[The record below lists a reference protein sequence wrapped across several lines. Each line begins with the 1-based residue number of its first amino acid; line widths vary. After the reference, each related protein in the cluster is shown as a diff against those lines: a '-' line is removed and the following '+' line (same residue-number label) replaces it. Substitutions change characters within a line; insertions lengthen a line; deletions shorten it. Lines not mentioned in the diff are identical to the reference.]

1 MHGCRKYPLTTE
13 KRPVCLTGELVR
25 SGRGEGGRKG
35 EINPQLSKFL
45 QLVLHPVLKEQ
56 DVWLIAKTEALFLAR
71 RASLTL
77 FCHRGWDFAEEPSAT
92 RLLKHHWRG
101 PQSGSVHSI
110 CIRGHRVCVCVRMT
124 GSTTGPPS
132 ARTLHR
138 CCHLL
143 VERRHNNLP
152 LSLFGIFIKTRRF
165 LNQNNR
171 LRVTFI
177 YKSLHSPQGSR
188 GVGE

>member
-1 MHGCRKYPLTTE
+1 M
-13 KRPVCLTGELVR
+13 R
-25 SGRGEGGRKG
+25 SGGGERER

-45 QLVLHPVLKEQ
+45 QLVLHPALKEQ
-56 DVWLIAKTEALFLAR
+56 DVWLISKTEALFLAR

-77 FCHRGWDFAEEPSAT
+77 FCHRGWDSAEEPSAT
-92 RLLKHHWRG
+92 RLLKHHWPG
-101 PQSGSVHSI
+101 PQSGSVHLI
-110 CIRGHRVCVCVRMT
+110 CIRGHCLCVCVCVRIT
-124 GSTTGPPS
+124 GSTTGPRS

-143 VERRHNNLP
+143 VKRRHNNQP

-171 LRVTFI
+171 LRVPFI
-177 YKSLHSPQGSR
+177 YKNLHYPQGSR
-188 GVGE
+188 GGGE